1 MVLFDDGL
9 SRINKT
15 NRTDMYIHKKGYGV
29 IATLFTFLVL
39 IIVGIIM
46 LLNALLE
53 TTHWTILAGLII
65 IGVIIFV
72 WSITFF
78 RVPTKRKITHE
89 ENAVVSSADGEIV
102 AIEEVEEKEY
112 FHDKR
117 IQVSVFMSAYDVH
130 VNWFPMDGV
139 VSYVKYHPGKK
150 LFAINP
156 KSSELNERNSVAVRD
171 AKGREVLFRQV
182 AGVMARRIV
191 CNIKEGDKAEVGKE
205 FGMIKFGSR
214 VDFFLPKDADIQ
226 VEMGDDITGQ
236 VTVLAYLK

>member
-1 MVLFDDGL
+1 
-9 SRINKT
+9 
-15 NRTDMYIHKKGYGV
+15 MYIHKKGYGV
-29 IATLFTFLVL
+29 IATVFTVLVL
-39 IIVGIIM
+39 ITVGVVM
-46 LLNALLE
+46 LLNAVLE

-78 RVPTKRKITHE
+78 RVPTNRKITKE

-117 IQVSVFMSAYDVH
+117 IQISVFMSAYDVH
-130 VNWFPMDGV
+130 VNWFPIDGV

-156 KSSELNERNSVAVRD
+156 KSSELNERNTVVVKD
-171 AKGREVLFRQV
+171 EKGREVLFRQV

-214 VDFFLPKDADIQ
+214 VDFFLPCDADIQ

-236 VTVLAYLK
+236 VSVLAYLK

>member
-1 MVLFDDGL
+1 
-9 SRINKT
+9 
-15 NRTDMYIHKKGYGV
+15 MYIHKKGYGV
-29 IATLFTFLVL
+29 IATVFTVITL
-39 IIVGIIM
+39 IIVVTIM
-46 LLNALLE
+46 LLNAFLE
-53 TTHWTILAGLII
+53 ATHWTILAGLII
-65 IGVIIFV
+65 IGVIIVV
-72 WSITFF
+72 WSVTFF
-78 RVPTKRKITHE
+78 RVPTNRRITRE
-89 ENAVVSSADGEIV
+89 DNAVVSSADGEVV

-156 KSSELNERNSVAVRD
+156 KSSELNERNSVVVRD
-171 AKGREVLFRQV
+171 LKGREVLFRQV

-214 VDFFLPKDADIQ
+214 VDFFLPCDAEIQ
-226 VEMGDDITGQ
+226 VELGDDITGQ
-236 VTVLAYLK
+236 VSVLAYLK

>member
-1 MVLFDDGL
+1 
-9 SRINKT
+9 
-15 NRTDMYIHKKGYGV
+15 MYIHKKGYGV
-29 IATLFTFLVL
+29 IATVFTVMAL
-39 IIVGIIM
+39 IVIVTIM
-46 LLNALLE
+46 LLNAFWGR
-53 TTHWTILAGLII
+53 THWTILAGLII
-65 IGVIIFV
+65 IGVIVVV
-72 WSITFF
+72 WSISFF

-130 VNWFPMDGV
+130 VNWFPIDGV

-171 AKGREVLFRQV
+171 EKGREVLFRQV

-214 VDFFLPKDADIQ
+214 VDFFLPIDADIQ
-226 VEMGDDITGQ
+226 VEIGDDITGQ
-236 VTVLAYLK
+236 VSVLAYLK

>member
-1 MVLFDDGL
+1 
-9 SRINKT
+9 
-15 NRTDMYIHKKGYGV
+15 MYIHKKGYGV
-29 IATLFTFLVL
+29 IATVFTVMAL
-39 IIVGIIM
+39 IVIVAIM
-46 LLNALLE
+46 LLNAFLE
-53 TTHWTILAGLII
+53 NTHWTILAGLIL
-65 IGVIIFV
+65 IGVIVVV
-72 WSITFF
+72 WSISFF
-78 RVPTKRKITHE
+78 RVPTNRKITHE

-156 KSSELNERNSVAVRD
+156 KSSELNERNSLAVKD
-171 AKGREVLFRQV
+171 EKGREVLFRQV

-214 VDFFLPKDADIQ
+214 VDFFLPCDADIQ
-226 VEMGDDITGQ
+226 VEMGDKIVGQ

>member
-1 MVLFDDGL
+1 
-9 SRINKT
+9 
-15 NRTDMYIHKKGYGV
+15 MYIHKKGYRV
-29 IATLFTFLVL
+29 IATVFTLITLFIAVA
-39 IIVGIIM
+39 IM
-46 LLNALLE
+46 LLNAFFD
-53 TTHWTILAGLII
+53 TTRWPVFAGLII
-65 IGVIIFV
+65 TGVIIVV
-72 WSITFF
+72 WSVTFF
-78 RVPTKRKITHE
+78 RVPTRRKITQD

-117 IQVSVFMSAYDVH
+117 IQISVFMSAYDVH
-130 VNWFPMDGV
+130 VNWFPINGV

-150 LFAINP
+150 MFAINP

-171 AKGREVLFRQV
+171 EKGREVLFRQV

-191 CNIKEGDKAEVGKE
+191 CNVKEGDKAEVGKE

-214 VDFFLPKDADIQ
+214 VDFFLPINADIQ

-236 VTVLAYLK
+236 VSVLAYLK

>member
-1 MVLFDDGL
+1 
-9 SRINKT
+9 
-15 NRTDMYIHKKGYGV
+15 MYIHKKGYGV
-29 IATLFTFLVL
+29 IATVFTVLVL
-39 IIVGIIM
+39 ITVGIVM
-46 LLNALLE
+46 LLNAIME
-53 TTHWTILAGLII
+53 TTHWTILAGVII

-72 WSITFF
+72 WSVTFF
-78 RVPTKRKITHE
+78 RVPTNRKITHE
-89 ENAVVSSADGEIV
+89 GNAVVSSADGEIV

-112 FHDKR
+112 LHDKR

-130 VNWFPMDGV
+130 VNWFPINGV

-156 KSSELNERNSVAVRD
+156 KSSELNERNSVAVKD
-171 AKGREVLFRQV
+171 EKGREVLFRQV

-214 VDFFLPKDADIQ
+214 VDFFLPIDADIQ

>member
-1 MVLFDDGL
+1 
-9 SRINKT
+9 
-15 NRTDMYIHKKGYGV
+15 MYIHKKGYGV
-29 IATLFTFLVL
+29 IATVFTVLVL
-39 IIVGIIM
+39 ITVGVVM

-78 RVPTKRKITHE
+78 RVPTNRKITHE
-89 ENAVVSSADGEIV
+89 DNAVVSSADGEIV

-156 KSSELNERNSVAVRD
+156 KSSELNERNSVVVKD
-171 AKGREVLFRQV
+171 EKGREVLFRQV

-214 VDFFLPKDADIQ
+214 VDFFLPCDADIQ
-226 VEMGDDITGQ
+226 VEIGDDITGQ
-236 VTVLAYLK
+236 VSVLAYLK

>member
-1 MVLFDDGL
+1 
-9 SRINKT
+9 
-15 NRTDMYIHKKGYGV
+15 MYIHKKGYGV
-29 IATLFTFLVL
+29 IATVFTVLVL
-39 IIVGIIM
+39 ITVGVVM
-46 LLNALLE
+46 LLNAILE

-65 IGVIIFV
+65 IGVVIFV

-78 RVPTKRKITHE
+78 RVPTNRKITHE

-117 IQVSVFMSAYDVH
+117 IQISVFMSAYDVH
-130 VNWFPMDGV
+130 VNWFPINGV

-156 KSSELNERNSVAVRD
+156 KSSELNERNSVAVKD
-171 AKGREVLFRQV
+171 EKGREVLLRQV

-214 VDFFLPKDADIQ
+214 VDFFLPIDADIQ

-236 VTVLAYLK
+236 VSVLAYLK

>member
-1 MVLFDDGL
+1 
-9 SRINKT
+9 
-15 NRTDMYIHKKGYGV
+15 MYIHKKGYGV
-29 IATLFTFLVL
+29 IATVFTVLVL
-39 IIVGIIM
+39 ITVGIMM
-46 LLNALLE
+46 LLNAMME
-53 TTHWTILAGLII
+53 TTHWTILAGVII

-156 KSSELNERNSVAVRD
+156 KSSELNERNSLAVRD
-171 AKGREVLFRQV
+171 EKGREVLFRQV

-214 VDFFLPKDADIQ
+214 VDFFLPIDSDIQ
-226 VEMGDDITGQ
+226 VEIGDDITGQ

>member
-1 MVLFDDGL
+1 
-9 SRINKT
+9 
-15 NRTDMYIHKKGYGV
+15 MYIHKKGYGV
-29 IATLFTFLVL
+29 IATVFTVMAL
-39 IIVGIIM
+39 IVIVAIM
-46 LLNALLE
+46 LLNAFLE
-53 TTHWTILAGLII
+53 NTHWTILAGLIL
-65 IGVIIFV
+65 IGVIVVV
-72 WSITFF
+72 WSVSFF

-117 IQVSVFMSAYDVH
+117 IQISVFMSAYDVH
-130 VNWFPMDGV
+130 VNWVPMDGV

-156 KSSELNERNSVAVRD
+156 KSSELNERNSLAVRD
-171 AKGREVLFRQV
+171 KKGREVLFRQV

-214 VDFFLPKDADIQ
+214 VDFFLPCGSDIQ
-226 VEMGDDITGQ
+226 VEMGDKIVGQ

>member
-1 MVLFDDGL
+1 
-9 SRINKT
+9 
-15 NRTDMYIHKKGYGV
+15 MYIHKKGYGV
-29 IATLFTFLVL
+29 IATVFTVMAL
-39 IIVGIIM
+39 IVIVAIM
-46 LLNALLE
+46 LLNAFLE
-53 TTHWTILAGLII
+53 NTHWTILAGLIL
-65 IGVIIFV
+65 IGVIVVV
-72 WSITFF
+72 WSISFF
-78 RVPTKRKITHE
+78 RVPTNRKITHE

-156 KSSELNERNSVAVRD
+156 KSSELNERNSLAVKD
-171 AKGREVLFRQV
+171 EKGREVLFRQV

-214 VDFFLPKDADIQ
+214 VDFFLPCNADIQ
-226 VEMGDDITGQ
+226 VEMGDKIIGQ

>member
-1 MVLFDDGL
+1 
-9 SRINKT
+9 
-15 NRTDMYIHKKGYGV
+15 MYIHKKGYGV
-29 IATLFTFLVL
+29 IATMFTVLVL
-39 IIVGIIM
+39 ITVGVLM
-46 LLNALLE
+46 LLNAVLE
-53 TTHWTILAGLII
+53 TTHWTILAGVII
-65 IGVIIFV
+65 IGVIIFI

-78 RVPTKRKITHE
+78 RVPTNRKITHE

-117 IQVSVFMSAYDVH
+117 IQISVFMSAYDVH
-130 VNWFPMDGV
+130 VNWFPIDGV

-150 LFAINP
+150 MFAINP
-156 KSSELNERNSVAVRD
+156 KSSELNERNSVVVKD
-171 AKGREVLFRQV
+171 EKGREVLFRQV

-214 VDFFLPKDADIQ
+214 VDFFIPCDADIQ
-226 VEMGDDITGQ
+226 VELGDDITGQ
-236 VTVLAYLK
+236 VSVLAYLK

>member
-1 MVLFDDGL
+1 
-9 SRINKT
+9 
-15 NRTDMYIHKKGYGV
+15 MYIHKKGYGV
-29 IATLFTFLVL
+29 IATMFTFLVL
-39 IIVGIIM
+39 IIVGVVI
-46 LLNALLE
+46 LLNAILE

-156 KSSELNERNSVAVRD
+156 KSSELNERNSVAVKD
-171 AKGREVLFRQV
+171 EKGREVLFRQV

-214 VDFFLPKDADIQ
+214 VDFFLPVDADIQ
-226 VEMGDDITGQ
+226 VELGDDITGQ

>member
-1 MVLFDDGL
+1 
-9 SRINKT
+9 
-15 NRTDMYIHKKGYGV
+15 MYIHKKGYGV
-29 IATLFTFLVL
+29 IATMFTVLVL
-39 IIVGIIM
+39 VTVGIIM
-46 LLNALLE
+46 LLNAILE
-53 TTHWTILAGLII
+53 TTHWTILAGVII
-65 IGVIIFV
+65 IGVIVFV

-78 RVPTKRKITHE
+78 RVPTRRKITHE

-130 VNWFPMDGV
+130 VNWFPINGV

-156 KSSELNERNSVAVRD
+156 KSSELNERNSVAVKD
-171 AKGREVLFRQV
+171 EKGREVLFRQV

-214 VDFFLPKDADIQ
+214 VDFFLPIDADIQ

>member
-1 MVLFDDGL
+1 
-9 SRINKT
+9 
-15 NRTDMYIHKKGYGV
+15 MYIHKKGYGV
-29 IATLFTFLVL
+29 IATMFTVLVL
-39 IIVGIIM
+39 IIVGVLM
-46 LLNALLE
+46 LLNAVLE

-65 IGVIIFV
+65 IGVMIFV

-150 LFAINP
+150 MFAINP

-171 AKGREVLFRQV
+171 EKGREVLFRQV
-182 AGVMARRIV
+182 AGIMARRIV
-191 CNIKEGDKAEVGKE
+191 CNVKEGDKAEVGKE

-214 VDFFLPKDADIQ
+214 VDFFLPVNADIQ
-226 VEMGDDITGQ
+226 VEIGDAITGQ
-236 VTVLAYLK
+236 VSVLAYLK

>member
-1 MVLFDDGL
+1 
-9 SRINKT
+9 
-15 NRTDMYIHKKGYGV
+15 MYIHKKGYGV

-53 TTHWTILAGLII
+53 TTHWAILAGLII

>member
-1 MVLFDDGL
+1 
-9 SRINKT
+9 
-15 NRTDMYIHKKGYGV
+15 MYIHKKGYGV
-29 IATLFTFLVL
+29 IVTVFTVLVL
-39 IIVGIIM
+39 IIVGISM
-46 LLNALLE
+46 LLNAVFVN
-53 TTHWTILAGLII
+53 THWTLLWGLII

-78 RVPTKRKITHE
+78 RVPTRRVITHE

-130 VNWFPMDGV
+130 VNWFPIDGV

-156 KSSELNERNSVAVRD
+156 KSSELNERNSVVVKD

-191 CNIKEGDKAEVGKE
+191 CNVKEGDVAEVGKE

-214 VDFFLPKDADIQ
+214 VDFFLPCDADIQ

>member
-1 MVLFDDGL
+1 
-9 SRINKT
+9 
-15 NRTDMYIHKKGYGV
+15 MYIHKKGYGV
-29 IATLFTFLVL
+29 IATVFTVMAL
-39 IIVGIIM
+39 IVVVTIM
-46 LLNALLE
+46 LLNAFLE
-53 TTHWTILAGLII
+53 NTHWTILAGLII
-65 IGVIIFV
+65 IGVIVVV
-72 WSITFF
+72 WSVSFF
-78 RVPTKRKITHE
+78 RVPTNRKITHE

-156 KSSELNERNSVAVRD
+156 KSSELNERNSLAVKD
-171 AKGREVLFRQV
+171 EKGREVLFRQV

-214 VDFFLPKDADIQ
+214 VDFFLPCDADIQ
-226 VEMGDDITGQ
+226 VEMGDKIVGQ

>member
-1 MVLFDDGL
+1 
-9 SRINKT
+9 
-15 NRTDMYIHKKGYGV
+15 MYIHKKGYGV
-29 IATLFTFLVL
+29 IATMFTVLVL
-39 IIVGIIM
+39 GIVGVTM
-46 LLNALLE
+46 LLNAILE

-65 IGVIIFV
+65 IGVIIFA
-72 WSITFF
+72 WSISFF
-78 RVPTKRKITHE
+78 RVPTRRKITHE
-89 ENAVVSSADGEIV
+89 VNAVVSSADGEIV

-156 KSSELNERNSVAVRD
+156 KSSELNERNSVVVKD
-171 AKGREVLFRQV
+171 EKGREVLFRQV

-214 VDFFLPKDADIQ
+214 VDFFLPCDADIQ

-236 VTVLAYLK
+236 VSVLAYLK

>member
-1 MVLFDDGL
+1 
-9 SRINKT
+9 
-15 NRTDMYIHKKGYGV
+15 MYIHKKGYGV
-29 IATLFTFLVL
+29 IATMFTVLVI
-39 IIVGIIM
+39 IIVGVIM
-46 LLNALLE
+46 LLNAILE
-53 TTHWTILAGLII
+53 TTHWTILVGLIV
-65 IGVIIFV
+65 IGVIVFV

-78 RVPTKRKITHE
+78 RVPTNRKITHE

-102 AIEEVEEKEY
+102 AIEEVDEKEY

-130 VNWFPMDGV
+130 VNWFPIDGV

-156 KSSELNERNSVAVRD
+156 KSSILNERNSVAVKD
-171 AKGREVLFRQV
+171 EKGREVLFRQV

-191 CNIKEGDKAEVGKE
+191 CNVKEGDKAEVGKE

-214 VDFFLPKDADIQ
+214 VDFFLPIDADIQ
-226 VEMGDDITGQ
+226 VEIGDDITGQ
-236 VTVLAYLK
+236 VSVLAYLK

>member
-1 MVLFDDGL
+1 
-9 SRINKT
+9 
-15 NRTDMYIHKKGYGV
+15 MYIHKKGYGV
-29 IATLFTFLVL
+29 IATVFTVLVL
-39 IIVGIIM
+39 ITVGVSM
-46 LLNALLE
+46 LLNAILE
-53 TTHWTILAGLII
+53 TTHWTILAGVII

-78 RVPTKRKITHE
+78 RVPTNRKITHE

-130 VNWFPMDGV
+130 VNWFPINGV

-156 KSSELNERNSVAVRD
+156 KSSELNERNSVAVKD
-171 AKGREVLFRQV
+171 EKGREVLFRQV

-214 VDFFLPKDADIQ
+214 VDFFLPIDADIQ

-236 VTVLAYLK
+236 VSVLAYLK

>member
-1 MVLFDDGL
+1 
-9 SRINKT
+9 
-15 NRTDMYIHKKGYGV
+15 MYIHKKGYGV
-29 IATLFTFLVL
+29 IATVFTAL
-39 IIVGIIM
+39 
-46 LLNALLE
+46 ALLIAVAYMLIDIVWE
-53 TTHWTILAGLII
+53 ITPLTKTIMTCLII
-65 IGVIIFV
+65 IGVIILG
-72 WSITFF
+72 WSISFF

-89 ENAVVSSADGEIV
+89 DNAVVSSADGEVV

-130 VNWFPMDGV
+130 VNWFPIDGV

-156 KSSELNERNSVAVRD
+156 KSSELNERNSVAVKD
-171 AKGREVLFRQV
+171 AQGREVLFRQV

-191 CNIKEGDKAEVGKE
+191 CNIKEGDRAEVGKE

-214 VDFFLPKDADIQ
+214 VDFFLPIGSDIQ
-226 VEMGDDITGQ
+226 VEIGDDITGQ
-236 VTVLAYLK
+236 VSVLAYLK

>member
-1 MVLFDDGL
+1 
-9 SRINKT
+9 
-15 NRTDMYIHKKGYGV
+15 MYIHKKGYGV
-29 IATLFTFLVL
+29 IATVFTVLVL
-39 IIVGIIM
+39 ITVGLMM
-46 LLNALLE
+46 LLNAILE
-53 TTHWTILAGLII
+53 TTHWTILAGVII

-130 VNWFPMDGV
+130 VNWFPINGV

-156 KSSELNERNSVAVRD
+156 KSSELNERNSVVVKD
-171 AKGREVLFRQV
+171 EKGREVLFRQV

-214 VDFFLPKDADIQ
+214 VDFFLPIDADIQ

-236 VTVLAYLK
+236 VSVLAYLK

>member
-1 MVLFDDGL
+1 
-9 SRINKT
+9 
-15 NRTDMYIHKKGYGV
+15 MYIHKKGYGV
-29 IATLFTFLVL
+29 IATMFTFLVL
-39 IIVGIIM
+39 IIVGVLI
-46 LLNALLE
+46 LLNAILE

-65 IGVIIFV
+65 IGVIVFV

-214 VDFFLPKDADIQ
+214 VDFFLPTDADIQ
-226 VEMGDDITGQ
+226 VEIGDDITGQ
-236 VTVLAYLK
+236 VSVLAYLK

>member
-1 MVLFDDGL
+1 
-9 SRINKT
+9 
-15 NRTDMYIHKKGYGV
+15 MYIHKKGYGV
-29 IATLFTFLVL
+29 IATMFTVLVL
-39 IIVGIIM
+39 IILGVVM
-46 LLNALLE
+46 LLNAVLE

-65 IGVIIFV
+65 IGVMVFV

-112 FHDKR
+112 FHNKR

-171 AKGREVLFRQV
+171 EKGREVLFRQV
-182 AGVMARRIV
+182 AGIMARRIV
-191 CNIKEGDKAEVGKE
+191 CNVKEGDKAEVGKE

-214 VDFFLPKDADIQ
+214 VDFFLPVDADIQ
-226 VEMGDDITGQ
+226 VEIGDAITGQ
-236 VTVLAYLK
+236 VSVLAYLK